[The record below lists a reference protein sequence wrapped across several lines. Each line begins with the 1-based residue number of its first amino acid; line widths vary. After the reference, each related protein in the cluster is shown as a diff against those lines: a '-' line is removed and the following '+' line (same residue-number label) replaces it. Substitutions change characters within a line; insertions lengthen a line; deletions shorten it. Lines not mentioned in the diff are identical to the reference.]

1 MASAPPLSPNTHGN
15 LVNALT
21 NAPQN
26 FLQPSL
32 SLHTSAIALAKSL
45 LDPLTS
51 EISAVQLE
59 RQRQNR
65 KRKRHER
72 TEDEDP
78 LRLKQIYTEGLEVAQ
93 VWEQVRRAV
102 DASSH
107 ELERYLRSLQDTK
120 QDRASKAESNGDHRS
135 KLVRFEEEEDEEVD
149 SEQSSDAMIVDQE
162 EDFEDIEEE
171 DEAQDEVDDVE
182 DGEEIDMD
190 ADDFEDAEYDD
201 EAFESNS
208 EFVEDA
214 HGLNDGFFSID
225 NFNRQSQ
232 FLEQIDARGDPD
244 DGAASDE
251 EDVDWAIDPFVGN
264 PMPGAIAS
272 GKTMSDSD
280 VEESDSEDEGPT
292 FGNMDLNAP
301 EGASDEEDGADGDE
315 ELDFDDAGDLSNA
328 NNIMYK
334 DFFAPPPTKA
344 SKRKGKSMPHNF
356 PSKSPV
362 TGDELQTDE
371 DDVERTIATVH
382 RDIFSDEEDEDA
394 EDEEHLD
401 PGDPKSRRSTHE
413 RRQAALLSEIRKLEA
428 QNVAKRNWTLSGEA
442 RAAERPIN
450 SLLEEDLDFERT
462 GKPVPVITTEVS
474 EDIEALIRRRI
485 LSHAFDE
492 VLRRRPDELLTGAPV
507 RRGALPPVDDSK
519 STKGLA
525 ELYDEEY
532 RRAADPNYVD
542 PRDDRLRK
550 EHAEIERAWKDVAAR
565 LDALCSWH
573 YRPRPAEAAVQVRA
587 DAPAVALED
596 ARPSGVGGVGVG
608 EAAQLAPQE
617 IYRAGLARAKDEV
630 VTVGGEVV
638 KKDELSREQK
648 LRMRRRAK
656 ERLRKATGNAKPA
669 PAPSTGTKAREKKSD
684 VVAGLKKGGVT
695 VIGRKGEL
703 LDVEGNAAKGK
714 TAIVTGGSLKL

>member
-1 MASAPPLSPNTHGN
+1 MASAPPLSASTHGN
-15 LVNALT
+15 LVHALT
-21 NAPQN
+21 NAPQI

-32 SLHTSAIALAKSL
+32 SLHASAIALAKSL

-51 EISAVQLE
+51 EISTVQLE

-72 TEDEDP
+72 AEDEDP

-107 ELERYLRSLQDTK
+107 ELERYLGSLQEIK
-120 QDRASKAESNGDHRS
+120 QGRASKAESNGDHRS
-135 KLVRFEEEEDEEVD
+135 KSVRFEEEEDEELD
-149 SEQSSDAMIVDQE
+149 SEHSSDAMIVDRE
-162 EDFEDIEEE
+162 EDFEDIEDEE
-171 DEAQDEVDDVE
+171 GAQDEVDDVE

-190 ADDFEDAEYDD
+190 ADDFEDTEDDD
-201 EAFESNS
+201 EAFEPNN
-208 EFVEDA
+208 EFVEDL

-225 NFNRQSQ
+225 DFNRQSQ
-232 FLEQIDARGDPD
+232 FLEQIDARGDPN

-264 PMPGAIAS
+264 PMPGAIAN
-272 GKTMSDSD
+272 GKGMSDSD

-292 FGNMDLNAP
+292 FGDMDLNAP
-301 EGASDEEDGADGDE
+301 EGASDEENGAEDDE
-315 ELDFDDAGDLSNA
+315 ELDLDDADDLSNA

-344 SKRKGKSMPHNF
+344 SKRKGKPMPHNF
-356 PSKSPV
+356 PSKSHS
-362 TGDELQTDE
+362 TGNELQTDE

-382 RDIFSDEEDEDA
+382 HDIFSDEEDDEDA
-394 EDEEHLD
+394 EEEVLD
-401 PGDPKSRRSTHE
+401 PGDPQSRRSTHE

-428 QNVAKRNWTLSGEA
+428 QNVAKRSWTLSGEA
-442 RAAERPIN
+442 RATERPVN

-485 LSHAFDE
+485 LNHEFDE
-492 VLRRRPDELLTGAPV
+492 VLRRRPDELLTGTLG
-507 RRGALPPVDDSK
+507 RRGALPPVDDAKSK
-519 STKGLA
+519 KGLA
-525 ELYDEEY
+525 ELYEEEY
-532 RRAADPNYVD
+532 QKAADPSYVD
-542 PRDDRLRK
+542 PRDAKLRK
-550 EHAEIERAWKDVAAR
+550 EHREIELAWKDVAAK

-573 YRPRPAEAAVQVRA
+573 YRPRPVEVSVQVRS
-587 DAPAVALED
+587 DAPAVSMED

-608 EAAQLAPQE
+608 EAGQLAPQE
-617 IYRAGLARAKDEV
+617 IYRSSLGKEKDEV
-630 VTVGGEVV
+630 VTIGGEVV

-656 ERLRKATGNAKPA
+656 ERLKKAAGKAKPA
-669 PAPSTGTKAREKKSD
+669 TAPSSSAKAREKKSD

-703 LDVEGNAAKGK
+703 LDVEGNVAKGSK
-714 TAIVTGGSLKL
+714 AVVTGGSLKL